1 MASRRNGITAVLF
14 LLVLTIATSFLLC
27 GTFPEETHFAD
38 LPRLTKT
45 AVRATEDAAVPLRP
59 SPPSVQTQ
67 LGATYRLAQANED
80 LDRFLEEA
88 EPGLNALLDR
98 EHTFIELYG
107 GIQQL
112 TGRRMVEDVD
122 PQYTVVRLDDHSL
135 TFANPDGQA
144 EDVTVRAEE
153 MVEFARL
160 VEEEYDIPLLYVQA
174 PSKTDVSPLPD
185 GVEDAAGREADQFL
199 ALLEKYDV
207 ATLDL
212 RPVFRKAADSGDY
225 AEDPLFFTTDH
236 HWTPTGAFLG
246 YRTLCERLAKDYRF
260 KIDKKLTDPDSF
272 HRYTFEDIFLGS
284 QGRRVGSLYAGLDD
298 LDLWSP
304 TFPTDFTYTVPIVG
318 IEREGPFIISLLF
331 PERLAQQGYYDTNPY
346 TIYSG
351 DDYLL
356 ARAVNRNNPQ
366 GKRILILRDSFGC
379 ALTPFLS
386 LISSECMA
394 IDPRNFNG
402 NQETMMEYLDWL
414 EPDILIVMNTTG
426 SIKVDELFPYLP
438 TARAN
443 VLEAKRSEK

>member
-14 LLVLTIATSFLLC
+14 LLVLTIATGFLLC
-27 GTFPEETHFAD
+27 GTFPGETHFAD

-59 SPPSVQTQ
+59 SPPSVQTR

-122 PQYTVVRLDDHSL
+122 PQYTVVRLDNHSL

-144 EDVTVRAEE
+144 EDVTIRAEE

-185 GVEDAAGREADQFL
+185 GVEDAAGQEADQFL

-212 RPVFRKAADSGDY
+212 RPVFRKAADSGEYD
-225 AEDPLFFTTDH
+225 EDPLFFTTDH

-260 KIDKKLTDPDSF
+260 KIGKKLTDPDSF

>member
-14 LLVLTIATSFLLC
+14 LLVLTIATGFLLC

-59 SPPSVQTQ
+59 SPPSVQTR
-67 LGATYRLAQANED
+67 LGATYRLARANED

-174 PSKTDVSPLPD
+174 PSKTDVSPLPN

-212 RPVFRKAADSGDY
+212 RPVFRKAADSGEYD
-225 AEDPLFFTTDH
+225 EDPLFFTTDH

-246 YRTLCERLAKDYRF
+246 YQTLCERLAKDYRF
-260 KIDKKLTDPDSF
+260 KIDKKLTDPGSF

-304 TFPTDFTYTVPIVG
+304 TVPTDFTYTVPIVG

>member
-1 MASRRNGITAVLF
+1 M
-14 LLVLTIATSFLLC
+14 
-27 GTFPEETHFAD
+27 
-38 LPRLTKT
+38 
-45 AVRATEDAAVPLRP
+45 
-59 SPPSVQTQ
+59 
-67 LGATYRLAQANED
+67 
-80 LDRFLEEA
+80 
-88 EPGLNALLDR
+88 
-98 EHTFIELYG
+98 
-107 GIQQL
+107 
-112 TGRRMVEDVD
+112 
-122 PQYTVVRLDDHSL
+122 
-135 TFANPDGQA
+135 
-144 EDVTVRAEE
+144 
-153 MVEFARL
+153 
-160 VEEEYDIPLLYVQA
+160 
-174 PSKTDVSPLPD
+174 
-185 GVEDAAGREADQFL
+185 EDAAGQEADRFL

>member
-1 MASRRNGITAVLF
+1 
-14 LLVLTIATSFLLC
+14 
-27 GTFPEETHFAD
+27 
-38 LPRLTKT
+38 
-45 AVRATEDAAVPLRP
+45 
-59 SPPSVQTQ
+59 
-67 LGATYRLAQANED
+67 
-80 LDRFLEEA
+80 
-88 EPGLNALLDR
+88 
-98 EHTFIELYG
+98 
-107 GIQQL
+107 
-112 TGRRMVEDVD
+112 MVEDVD

-185 GVEDAAGREADQFL
+185 GVEDAAGREADRFL

-246 YRTLCERLAKDYRF
+246 YQTLCERLAKDYRF
-260 KIDKKLTDPDSF
+260 KIDKKLTDPGSF

>member
-14 LLVLTIATSFLLC
+14 LLVLTIATGFLLC

-59 SPPSVQTQ
+59 SPPSVQTR

-112 TGRRMVEDVD
+112 TGRRMVE
-122 PQYTVVRLDDHSL
+122 VRLDDHSL

-185 GVEDAAGREADQFL
+185 GVEDAAGQEADRFL

-212 RPVFRKAADSGDY
+212 RPVFRKAADSGEYD
-225 AEDPLFFTTDH
+225 EDPLFFTTDH

-246 YRTLCERLAKDYRF
+246 YQALCERLAKDYRF
-260 KIDKKLTDPDSF
+260 KIEKKLTDPGSF

>member
-59 SPPSVQTQ
+59 SPPSVQTR
-67 LGATYRLAQANED
+67 LGATYRLARANED

-174 PSKTDVSPLPD
+174 PSKTDVSPLPN

-212 RPVFRKAADSGDY
+212 RPVFRKAADSGEYD
-225 AEDPLFFTTDH
+225 EDPLFFTTDH

-246 YRTLCERLAKDYRF
+246 YQTLCERLAKDYRF
-260 KIDKKLTDPDSF
+260 KIDKKLTDPGSF

>member
-14 LLVLTIATSFLLC
+14 LLVLTIATGFLLC
-27 GTFPEETHFAD
+27 GVFPEEEHFAD
-38 LPRLTKT
+38 LPRLTKIT
-45 AVRATEDAAVPLRP
+45 THKTDGLSSPVRP
-59 SPPSVQTQ
+59 SPLSVQTR
-67 LGATYRLAQANED
+67 LGATYHLAQANED

-98 EHTFIELYG
+98 DHTFIELYG
-107 GIQQL
+107 GIQRL

-122 PQYTVVRLDDHSL
+122 PQYTVIKLDDQSL

-174 PSKTDVSPLPD
+174 PSKTEVSPLPD
-185 GVEDAAGREADQFL
+185 GVEDAAGKEADQFL

-225 AEDPLFFTTDH
+225 EEDPLFFTTDH

-246 YRTLCERLAKDYRF
+246 YQTLCERLAKDYRF

-298 LDLWSP
+298 LELWSP

-356 ARAVNRNNPQ
+356 ARAVNRKNPQ

-443 VLEAKRSEK
+443 ALEAKRNEK

>member
-14 LLVLTIATSFLLC
+14 LLVLTIATGFLLC

-59 SPPSVQTQ
+59 SPPSVQTR
-67 LGATYRLAQANED
+67 LGATYRLARANED

-174 PSKTDVSPLPD
+174 PSKTDVSPLPN

-212 RPVFRKAADSGDY
+212 RPVFRKAADSGEYD
-225 AEDPLFFTTDH
+225 EDPLFFTTDH

-260 KIDKKLTDPDSF
+260 KIDKKLTDPGSF

-386 LISSECMA
+386 LISSESMA

>member
-1 MASRRNGITAVLF
+1 M
-14 LLVLTIATSFLLC
+14 
-27 GTFPEETHFAD
+27 
-38 LPRLTKT
+38 
-45 AVRATEDAAVPLRP
+45 
-59 SPPSVQTQ
+59 
-67 LGATYRLAQANED
+67 
-80 LDRFLEEA
+80 
-88 EPGLNALLDR
+88 
-98 EHTFIELYG
+98 
-107 GIQQL
+107 
-112 TGRRMVEDVD
+112 
-122 PQYTVVRLDDHSL
+122 
-135 TFANPDGQA
+135 
-144 EDVTVRAEE
+144 
-153 MVEFARL
+153 
-160 VEEEYDIPLLYVQA
+160 
-174 PSKTDVSPLPD
+174 
-185 GVEDAAGREADQFL
+185 
-199 ALLEKYDV
+199 
-207 ATLDL
+207 
-212 RPVFRKAADSGDY
+212 
-225 AEDPLFFTTDH
+225 
-236 HWTPTGAFLG
+236 
-246 YRTLCERLAKDYRF
+246 
-260 KIDKKLTDPDSF
+260 
-272 HRYTFEDIFLGS
+272 
-284 QGRRVGSLYAGLDD
+284 GSLYAGLDD

-331 PERLAQQGYYDTNPY
+331 PERLAQQGDYDTNPY

>member
-14 LLVLTIATSFLLC
+14 LLVLTIATGFLLC

-59 SPPSVQTQ
+59 SPPSVQTR
-67 LGATYRLAQANED
+67 LGATYRLARANED

-174 PSKTDVSPLPD
+174 PSKTDVSPLPN

-212 RPVFRKAADSGDY
+212 RPVFRKAADSGEYD
-225 AEDPLFFTTDH
+225 EDPLFFTTDH

-304 TFPTDFTYTVPIVG
+304 TVPTDFTYTVPIVG